1 MDITQVLLVFV
12 VVTLTILLVLIGIQ
26 VFNILAEIRKSLA
39 KVNKMLEDAGTVT
52 GNVSKTI
59 SGATG
64 MVDGLKAGLS
74 LVSVFGKKK
83 DKE

>member
-1 MDITQVLLVFV
+1 MDVTQVLLVFV

-59 SGATG
+59 SGASG
-64 MVDGLKAGLS
+64 MLDGLKTGLS